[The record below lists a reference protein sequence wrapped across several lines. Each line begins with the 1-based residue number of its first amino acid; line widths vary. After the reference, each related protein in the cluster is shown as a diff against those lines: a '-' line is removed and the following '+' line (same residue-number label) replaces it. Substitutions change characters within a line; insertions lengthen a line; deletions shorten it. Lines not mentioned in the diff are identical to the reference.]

1 MNWYSVF
8 IRSFADGNKDGIG
21 DFVGLTKKLDYL
33 KDLGIEG
40 VWLLPIHPAN
50 SYHKYDVLDYFS
62 VDKEYGSLE
71 DFSVFLE
78 EAHKRE
84 IKVIIDF
91 VANHTSNK
99 HPWFL
104 EAIKSK
110 SKSYR
115 NWFVWKPT
123 ILRTKEEQYVWHQPE
138 DGPTDEVYYGLFW
151 HGMPDLNF
159 DHAPVRNAI
168 KQVAKFWLDKGVDG
182 FRLDAAMHIYPP
194 NREKENQKWWKEFSD
209 FTRKIKPD
217 CILIGEVTEGF
228 DFIKPYLESGLSA
241 CFNFELADKI
251 IKIIEDE
258 NQEDFVSW
266 IKEINE
272 TISINSQQNF
282 DAIFL
287 SNHDQTR
294 IASRLNDVSKLKLA
308 ASILL
313 TLPGDPFIYYGEE
326 LGMFGDKPD
335 EQIREPF
342 LWKEK
347 SKDEDRVKAMISKF
361 SVDETIN
368 PLSIQQSDTDSI
380 YWHYKNLLNL
390 RKDIEVL
397 SKGSIDMI
405 DCEENEVLLFKR
417 SYNSE
422 DILVAHNLTGNLV
435 HLLNEDEEQY
445 QFDLLYASSSEVLFT
460 DLHFVLPPY
469 CSLILWCKKI

>member
-21 DFVGLTKKLDYL
+21 DILGLTNKLDYI
-33 KDLGIEG
+33 KELGIEG
-40 VWLLPIHPAN
+40 IWLLPIHQAN
-50 SYHKYDVLDYFS
+50 SYHKYDVLDYLS
-62 VDKEYGSLE
+62 IDKEYGSLE
-71 DFSVFLE
+71 DFSTFLE
-78 EAHKRE
+78 EAHNRD

-91 VANHTSNK
+91 VANHTSNQ

-110 SKSYR
+110 SNSHR
-115 NWFVWKPT
+115 NWYVWKPS
-123 ILRTKEEQYVWHQPE
+123 ILRTKDEQNVWHLPE
-138 DGPTDEVYYGLFW
+138 YGAQDEVYYGLFW
-151 HGMPDLNF
+151 SGMPDLNF
-159 DHAPVRNAI
+159 DFPPLRNAI
-168 KQVAKFWLDKGVDG
+168 KEVAKFWLDKGVDG

-194 NREKENQKWWKEFSD
+194 YREKDNQVWWKEFSE
-209 FTRKIKPD
+209 FVREIKND
-217 CILIGEVTEGF
+217 CILVGEVTADF
-228 DFIKPYLESGLSA
+228 DFITPYFKSGLSA
-241 CFNFELADKI
+241 CFNFELAGKI
-251 IKIIEDE
+251 IKLIEDE
-258 NQEDFVSW
+258 KHNCFAAW

-272 TISINSQQNF
+272 TISLNSHECF

-294 IASRLNDVSKLKLA
+294 IATSLNSIDKTKLA

-326 LGMFGDKPD
+326 IGMLGDKPD

-342 LWKEK
+342 LWTEK
-347 SKDEDRVKAMISKF
+347 SKDTSRATIMDSKF

-368 PLSIQQSDTDSI
+368 PLSIQESDPDSI

-390 RKDIEVL
+390 RKDTEIL
-397 SKGSIDMI
+397 SKGII
-405 DCEENEVLLFKR
+405 GAVHCEEMDVLLFTRTYLDK
-417 SYNSE
+417 N
-422 DILVAHNLTGNLV
+422 ILVAHNVTGNLV

-445 QFDLLYASSSEVLFT
+445 KFDLLYASSNEVHYT

-469 CSLILWCKKI
+469 SSLILWCEKV